1 MVHYFRL
8 FSLALLLSVGV
19 GSVGK
24 AGSNNVVVVNE
35 VTELEFSYLETIPLG
50 PLPSDFYS
58 ACSRP
63 PGHCRCNGT
72 IIEPVTLNG
81 KIIFAKSW
89 GVLSEQSLGPFE
101 FVSFAGEFQDG
112 LSGSCIVNQGNV
124 AIFKAGELV
133 GVIYTSSKDD
143 ELIGKLWI
151 AEGGVVQLSTP
162 HHSPWVDITSPW
174 ADIKILKDKI
184 KIEYRA
190 SVQSFCNGSVIVPK
204 IVGEPI
210 SEARKTLIE
219 FAWEPITQTEEGS
232 FSFIEGMR
240 KSGIVETIECTAS
253 GFCSFEYQRPNR
265 YLWVQSYL
273 DTPNNVLDYGVSC
286 EFQNVDWPN
295 LEVLQSVLPSIC
307 QNADSEGRTPLH
319 YLVKQ
324 ERPSKLEALLQ
335 DNSDLNCADNY
346 GETPLHF
353 AAALGTSEIVSL
365 LLKYGSNTNV
375 INKGGETP
383 LDLALGNPLLMTGTS
398 ALTELAKMTTIVT
411 KNKGLSIRAWK
422 RP

>member
-1 MVHYFRL
+1 MLQYFRL
-8 FSLALLLSVGV
+8 FSLALLLSVGF

-81 KIIFAKSW
+81 KIISAKSW

-133 GVIYTSSKDD
+133 GVIYDSSKDYG
-143 ELIGKLWI
+143 LIGKLWI

-162 HHSPWVDITSPW
+162 RSSPW

-190 SVQSFCNGSVIVPK
+190 SVQSFCNGSVIVPN

-210 SEARKTLIE
+210 SEARKSLIE

-240 KSGIVETIECTAS
+240 KSGIVETIDCGAT

-265 YLWVQSYL
+265 YLWVQSYG
-273 DTPNNVLDYGVSC
+273 DTPNNVLYYFASC

-324 ERPSKLEALLQ
+324 ERLSKIEALLQ

-365 LLKYGSNTNV
+365 LLKYGSNPNV